1 VGALNFPSASPIV
14 IVPRAARRSLRV
26 PAPRSAAAVAATTLA
41 FGIFVGVIV
50 GPSLSGTGIASAP
63 VTVSLPSSANAS
75 NGGGGG
81 GGGASAGATLGS
93 PVANKPT
100 QTAAVPAPTAAV
112 PIPPPVAPPAAP
124 AAPVTPTTTPTTP
137 QNTNPSGGGGGG
149 DTLPPGGA
157 SIDGTVV
164 HLNPVAGSYAVA
176 TPTGQ
181 LFAVH
186 PDPSAKKD
194 ATANKAANANPDP
207 SANPDPQPNK
217 TVKLPKVGTVISAP
231 TKELFNGTFAEN
243 GKRTESGKGT
253 SAKFSG
259 YVTYVDSVNKA
270 YTVSVKG
277 VSVLIHAP
285 SGTTLP
291 AVNDYVTV
299 SVLIKA
305 GIPSTNTPPP
315 LPTGCEGPAHPTT
328 PQKPDTSLVQKK
340 LTVSTPSTFL
350 YYEATVEGVCADT
363 GQLVISADDASE
375 SMTTLTLP
383 VAEGIDLSK
392 VEPGTELT
400 SDAEVGTDGTTTIS
414 GLTSDAGLKG
424 ADDGS
429 TAQGDMASKAKHR

>member
-1 VGALNFPSASPIV
+1 VGALNFPGASPIV

-63 VTVSLPSSANAS
+63 VTVSLPSSANAA

-81 GGGASAGATLGS
+81 GGGASTGATLGS
-93 PVANKPT
+93 PVTNKPT

-112 PIPPPVAPPAAP
+112 PIPAPVAPPAAP

-137 QNTNPSGGGGGG
+137 QNTNPSGGG
-149 DTLPPGGA
+149 DNNPLPPTGA

-194 ATANKAANANPDP
+194 ATAN
-207 SANPDPQPNK
+207 PDPQPNK
-217 TVKLPKVGTVISAP
+217 NVKLPKVGTVISAP

-285 SGTTLP
+285 SGATLP

-305 GIPSTNTPPP
+305 GIPSTNTPAP
-315 LPTGCEGPAHPTT
+315 LPTGCVAPAHPTT

-350 YYEATVEGVCADT
+350 YYEATVEGVCAET

-375 SMTTLTLP
+375 SMATLTLP

-429 TAQGDMASKAKHR
+429 TAQGDMGSKAKRR